1 MWPMFNK
8 ISHELNQASDFSHT
22 DFNKLLKSTID
33 QPIRIESKH
42 LMLLGSNKNLPF
54 YCKLKLPVLCS
65 RIIQKQVALR
75 NKLLAS
81 STQRGEAALRKN
93 TNMSLKDRKS
103 FVVQANANNKSN
115 FLTRKCN
122 SGLSYKG
129 LQNVIS
135 ARSNRINTSSHN

>member
-1 MWPMFNK
+1 MSLTKRQILPTETW
-8 ISHELNQASDFSHT
+8 
-22 DFNKLLKSTID
+22 FNKLLKSTID

-54 YCKLKLPVLCS
+54 CCKLKLPVLCS
-65 RIIQKQVALR
+65 RIIQKQVAFR
-75 NKLLAS
+75 KKLFTS
-81 STQRGEAALRKN
+81 STQHGEAALREN
-93 TNMSLKDRKS
+93 TNMSLKDGKS
-103 FVVQANANNKSN
+103 FVVQANSKNKSN